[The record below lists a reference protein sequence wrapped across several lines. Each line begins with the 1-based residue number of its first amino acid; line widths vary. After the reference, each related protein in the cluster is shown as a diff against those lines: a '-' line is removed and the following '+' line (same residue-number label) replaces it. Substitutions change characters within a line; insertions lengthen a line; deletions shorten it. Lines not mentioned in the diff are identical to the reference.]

1 MPTKTKKRGN
11 NEGSIYKRKDG
22 LWCGQIT
29 IGRDENGRQK
39 RQYFYGK
46 TRQEVAEKIAKALND
61 LANGVYVD
69 PAKTTL
75 KDWLN
80 TWLWEYKK
88 QTLRPSTFKDY
99 LCYIERHINPAIGHY
114 KLKDLRPEHLQALYN
129 AKYQEGLSI
138 STIKQI
144 HTVLHS
150 ALDQALKN
158 GLVNRNVSE
167 ATTLPKGKPK
177 REIRILSLE
186 EQQRFIAALEGERLK
201 TAFLVELASGL
212 RIGELLAL
220 RWKDVNFKDGYI
232 EVRRSLQRVRI
243 FDGGNSKKTALAF
256 QEPKTEAGKRIV
268 PLPPVIIEELKQH
281 RKKQLEEKLK
291 AGALYED
298 NDLVFATEL
307 GTPIDPRNFERLFY
321 RIREKAGLDKSVN
334 FHALRHTYATRLL
347 EANEHPKVVQE
358 LLGHKDISTTLN
370 IYSHVMPEIKKAA
383 AMKLNS
389 LFEDI
394 KTKGNHS

>member
-1 MPTKTKKRGN
+1 MPAKTKKRGN

-22 LWCGQIT
+22 FWCGQIT

-46 TRQEVAEKIAKALND
+46 TRQEVADKIAKALND

-69 PAKTTL
+69 PARLLL

-88 QTLRPSTFKDY
+88 QTLRPSTFQDY
-99 LCYIERHINPAIGHY
+99 ESLINNHIVPAIGHY

-129 AKYQEGLSI
+129 SKYENGLSF

-144 HTVLHS
+144 HVILHS

-158 GLVNRNVSE
+158 GLIVRNVSE
-167 ATTLPKGKPK
+167 ATTLPKVKTK
-177 REIRILSLE
+177 NEIRVLTLQ
-186 EQQRFIAALEGERLK
+186 EQQRFIAALEGERLRP
-201 TAFLVELASGL
+201 AFLLALASGVRL
-212 RIGELLAL
+212 GELLAL
-220 RWKDVNFKDGYI
+220 KWDCVNLKEGTI
-232 EVRRSLQRVRI
+232 TIKSSLRRI
-243 FDGGNSKKTALAF
+243 KTYDKNLPTKTMLAF
-256 QEPKTEAGKRIV
+256 QEPKTAAGIRTIPV
-268 PLPPVIIEELKQH
+268 PPVILEELKEH
-281 RKKQLEEKLK
+281 RKRQLEERLQ
-291 AGALYED
+291 AGSLYED
-298 NDLVFATEL
+298 NNLVFATEL
-307 GTPIDPRNFERLFY
+307 GTPIEPRNFLRVFY
-321 RIREKAGLDKSVN
+321 RIIEKANLDIN

-358 LLGHKDISTTLN
+358 LLGHNDISTTLN

-383 AMKLNS
+383 AMKLNN
-389 LFEDI
+389 LFENI
-394 KTKGNHS
+394 NIKGNHS

>member
-39 RQYFYGK
+39 RQYFYGR

-61 LANGVYVD
+61 IATGVYVD
-69 PAKTTL
+69 PAKLTL

-88 QTLRPSTFKDY
+88 QTLRPSTFQDY
-99 LCYIERHINPAIGHY
+99 EGIINNHIVPSVGNY

-129 AKYQEGLSI
+129 SKCESGLSY
-138 STIKQI
+138 STIKHI
-144 HTVLHS
+144 HVILHS

-158 GLVNRNVSE
+158 GLVVRNVSE
-167 ATTLPKGKPK
+167 ATTLPKAKDK
-177 REIRILSLE
+177 KEIRVLSLE
-186 EQQRFIAALEGERLK
+186 EQKRFIAALEGERLRP
-201 TAFLVELASGL
+201 AFLLALASGVRL
-212 RIGELLAL
+212 GELLAL
-220 RWKDVNFKDGYI
+220 KWDCVNLKEGTI
-232 EVRRSLQRVRI
+232 TVKRSLKRI
-243 FDGGNSKKTALAF
+243 KTYDKNLPTKTMLAF
-256 QEPKTEAGKRIV
+256 QEPKTASGIRTIPIPPAIV
-268 PLPPVIIEELKQH
+268 EELKEH
-281 RKKQLEEKLK
+281 RKRQLEEKLK
-291 AGALYED
+291 AGNLYED
-298 NDLVFATEL
+298 NNLVFATEL
-307 GTPIDPRNFERLFY
+307 GTPIEPRNFLRTFY
-321 RIREKAGLDKSVN
+321 RIIKRANLDVN

-383 AMKLNS
+383 AMKLNN
-389 LFEDI
+389 LFENII